1 MAGMGLSRRRME
13 GFPTLL
19 SVEEALKRLR
29 ASLTYRVEESEEVG
43 LLEAVGRVCAE
54 DVRAPVDS
62 PPFDRSA
69 VDGYAVIAEDTFGA
83 SPNNPVELK
92 VVGSAH
98 PGVEIGGLPRL
109 RRGEALELM
118 TGAPLPPGANAV
130 VMVEDTIRH
139 GEIIEVMK
147 PVHPYRNVSRKGE
160 DYRAGDRIVGKG
172 TRIRPWHVAA
182 LASLNIGRVKVL
194 RRARVGVLSTG
205 SELVEVGEKAEPG
218 KIVNSSKPMLL
229 TLLGE
234 EGAEGV
240 DLGIVVD
247 DLELIKAKIIG
258 GLREADAL
266 ITTGG
271 TSVGERDLV
280 PEAISALGEVIVHGL
295 MMRPGKPTGFG
306 IIEGKPVFMLSGFP
320 VAALVGFQLLV
331 RPALSLMLGYREEP
345 RPRIRGRLTRKVA
358 TPPSTRSYV
367 RVKVKKVGGE
377 FLIEPLMLTG
387 SGLLSTLTEA
397 NGLLIIPEDL
407 EGFEEGELVE
417 VELFQPIE
425 EV

>member
-1 MAGMGLSRRRME
+1 ME
-13 GFPTLL
+13 GFPSLL

-29 ASLTYRVEESEEVG
+29 ASVTHRVRELEEMG
-43 LLEAVGRVCAE
+43 LLEAVSRICAE
-54 DVRAPVDS
+54 DVRAPIDS

-83 SPNNPVELK
+83 SLNNPVELK
-92 VVGSAH
+92 MVGSAY
-98 PGVEIGGLPRL
+98 PGMDVARLPRL
-109 RRGEALELM
+109 SRGEALKLM

-130 VMVEDTIRH
+130 VMVEDTVRR
-139 GEIIEVMK
+139 GEVVEVVK
-147 PVHPYRNVSRKGE
+147 PVHPYRNVSRRGE
-160 DYRAGDRIVGKG
+160 DYRAGEVVVGKG
-172 TRIRPWHVAA
+172 TKIRPWHVAA
-182 LASLNIGRVKVL
+182 LASLNISRVRVL

-205 SELVEVGEKAEPG
+205 SELIEVGEEVKPG
-218 KIVNSSKPMLL
+218 KLINSSKPMLL
-229 TLLGE
+229 ALLEE

-240 DLGIVVD
+240 DLGIVAD
-247 DLELIKAKIIG
+247 DLELIKARILEGIRG
-258 GLREADAL
+258 ADAL
-266 ITTGG
+266 IVTGG
-271 TSVGERDLV
+271 TSVGELDLV
-280 PEAISALGEVIVHGL
+280 PEAVSALGEVIVHGL

-306 IIEGKPVFMLSGFP
+306 VIDGKPVFMLSGFP

-331 RPALSLMLGYREEP
+331 RPALSLMLGYEEEP
-345 RPRIRGRLTRKVA
+345 RPMIRGRLTRRVA

-367 RVKVKKVGGE
+367 RVKVKRAGGE
-377 FLIEPLMLTG
+377 VLVEPLMLTG

-397 NGLLIIPEDL
+397 NGLLIVPEDL